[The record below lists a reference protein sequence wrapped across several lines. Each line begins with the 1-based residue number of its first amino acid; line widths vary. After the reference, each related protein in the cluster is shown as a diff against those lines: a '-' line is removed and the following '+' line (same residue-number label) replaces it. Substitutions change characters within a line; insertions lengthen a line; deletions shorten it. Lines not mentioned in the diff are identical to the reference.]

1 MLGVEQSAK
10 RYSALPTAITPKV
23 TSIIHGACGYAGRRF
38 SDIGL
43 GVNAASQS
51 KNLSLVQARKVL
63 QLTLAGSASTS
74 DDSIL

>member
-1 MLGVEQSAK
+1 M
-10 RYSALPTAITPKV
+10 
-23 TSIIHGACGYAGRRF
+23 RF

-51 KNLSLVQARKVL
+51 KNLSLVQALKVL
-63 QLTLAGSASTS
+63 QLKLVANGSTS